1 MLFAVYADE
10 QTRPDLLPRDIVE
23 TTIITQ
29 NYTGIFIWQIAASSM
44 YFLCRGKATRRK
56 KQDCTPPLAKEACRV
71 LVPYLLRI
79 QGEEI
84 FRSCLSGK
92 IESTEGWKKGKINK
106 LFSPRRVFERP
117 SLSFSFEENI

>member
-44 YFLCRGKATRRK
+44 YFPLPRESYEEEKARLHAPIGKRGLQSTI
-56 KQDCTPPLAKEACRV
+56 PS
-71 LVPYLLRI
+71 LLRI

-92 IESTEGWKKGKINK
+92 IESTDGWKKGKINK